1 MHKIG
6 GGGVGVVTEKQ
17 TVQAKK
23 EDDEREVATERE
35 PEVHQYIT
43 EEDKRCLNI
52 VKDNRAIFLDRLQ
65 SLELLASFLEVENE
79 TNPKA

>member
-1 MHKIG
+1 M
-6 GGGVGVVTEKQ
+6 VTEKQ

-23 EDDEREVATERE
+23 EDDEREVTTERE

-43 EEDKRCLNI
+43 EEDKRFLNI
-52 VKDNRAIFLDRLQ
+52 VKGNRTIFLDRLQ
-65 SLELLASFLEVENE
+65 SLGLLASFLEVENE

>member
-1 MHKIG
+1 M
-6 GGGVGVVTEKQ
+6 VTDKQ
-17 TVQAKK
+17 TGQTKK

-43 EEDKRCLNI
+43 EEDKRFLNI
-52 VKDNRAIFLDRLQ
+52 VKGNRTIFLDRLQ

>member
-1 MHKIG
+1 M
-6 GGGVGVVTEKQ
+6 VTEKQ

-43 EEDKRCLNI
+43 EEDKRFLNI
-52 VKDNRAIFLDRLQ
+52 VKGNRTIFLDRLQ

>member
-1 MHKIG
+1 M
-6 GGGVGVVTEKQ
+6 VTEKQ
-17 TVQAKK
+17 TGQTKK

-35 PEVHQYIT
+35 PKVHQYIT
-43 EEDKRCLNI
+43 EEDKRFLNI
-52 VKDNRAIFLDRLQ
+52 VKGNRTIFLDRLQ

>member
-1 MHKIG
+1 M
-6 GGGVGVVTEKQ
+6 VTEKQ

-23 EDDEREVATERE
+23 EDDEREATTERE

-43 EEDKRCLNI
+43 EEDKRFLNI

>member
-1 MHKIG
+1 M
-6 GGGVGVVTEKQ
+6 VTEKQ

-43 EEDKRCLNI
+43 EEDKRFLNI

>member
-1 MHKIG
+1 M
-6 GGGVGVVTEKQ
+6 VTEKQ
-17 TVQAKK
+17 SGQAKK
-23 EDDEREVATERE
+23 EDDEREVTTARE

-43 EEDKRCLNI
+43 EEDKRFLNI

>member
-1 MHKIG
+1 M
-6 GGGVGVVTEKQ
+6 VTEKQ
-17 TVQAKK
+17 TGQTKK

-43 EEDKRCLNI
+43 EEDKRFLNI
-52 VKDNRAIFLDRLQ
+52 VKGNRTIFLDRLQ